1 MGYEGEILL
10 ATLQYLQGS
19 LSRVALH
26 GEADRLIE
34 NTIDDVEGLALKGQS
49 TLAREVVD
57 AAPKNVVFRDDFFNI
72 ESVHG
77 SLATVRGGSAFA
89 QGVRD
94 CLPRTGP
101 QCRGQFVEQLGNVIG
116 KGGTVQAPCGW
127 ELAHLCSPA
136 R

>member
-19 LSRVALH
+19 LSGITLH
-26 GEADRLIE
+26 GEADRTIQ
-34 NTIDDVEGLALKGQS
+34 NAIDDVEGLALKGQS

-77 SLATVRGGSAFA
+77 SLATVRGGSAFP

-94 CLPRTGP
+94 CLPRTGL
-101 QCRGQFVEQLGNVIG
+101 QCCGQFVQ
-116 KGGTVQAPCGW
+116 
-127 ELAHLCSPA
+127 
-136 R
+136 